1 MFITVTNAI
10 TGRQLRLSP
19 NLIGMM
25 EGREDDRH
33 PNTHSVIILNDA
45 RGTFIPCRETVDQL
59 FAMTDK
65 ALARPSVLNTRRP
78 DPEGSPEER

>member
-45 RGTFIPCRETVDQL
+45 RGTFIPCRETAAEL

-65 ALARPSVLNTRRP
+65 ALASRSVLSTR
-78 DPEGSPEER
+78 SPEER